1 MPIKQRRTQQA
12 EWLLKA
18 MEMAFQ
24 KKKGLWA
31 HSMLDALEGLT
42 AEQAAWK
49 AAGPQPQQK
58 GAHSIWEI
66 VNHATYWKEYLVQCL
81 DGRTPAASES
91 DEISW
96 HVETVSAEAWDRTL
110 TQLKRTHN
118 ALIRR
123 LRARQ
128 LDLNKPFPGAKSK
141 TGEMLFGVL
150 AHDLYH
156 TGQIVVLRQMQGIE
170 L

>member
-1 MPIKQRRTQQA
+1 MPKKNAQT

-18 MEMAFQ
+18 MEWAFQ

-49 AAGPQPQQK
+49 PAGPQPH
-58 GAHSIWEI
+58 GARSIWEI
-66 VNHATYWKEYLVQCL
+66 VHHATYWKDWAVQRL
-81 DGRTPAASES
+81 DGSTAKFS
-91 DEISW
+91 DEESW
-96 HVETVSAEAWDRTL
+96 AVTETSEEAWTKAIAR
-110 TQLKRTHN
+110 LKRTHN
-118 ALIRR
+118 KLMRR
-123 LRARQ
+123 LREKK
-128 LDLNKPFPGAKSK
+128 LDLNKPFPGEKMP
-141 TGEMLFGVL
+141 TGEALFGVL